1 MEVMKT
7 YQERVDKWV
16 VECFGGDIRNDK
28 VERNDRFLE
37 EALELVQSLG
47 CSKERALQLVDYVYD
62 REIGSPNQEVGGVMV
77 TLAALC
83 NTNLIDMEVEAE
95 TELERIDHPTI
106 KEKIRMKQASKPKNS
121 PLPQ

>member
-1 MEVMKT
+1 MK

-16 VECFGGDIRNDK
+16 IECFGWIIRNDK
-28 VERNDRFLE
+28 SERNYRFLE

-47 CSKERALQLVDYVYD
+47 CSKSEVISLVDYVYN
-62 REIGSPNQEVGGVMV
+62 REIGDPLQEVGGVMV

-83 NTNLIDMEVEAE
+83 NTNIIDMEAEAE

-106 KEKIRMKQASKPKNS
+106 KEKIRNKQASKPKNS